1 MMVSGGGTIRITGN
15 LNGRICMEGLIL
27 FGFGGMFVV
36 YIAAPFLDSK
46 MQKMNSRHLMI
57 LVVVLLI
64 IYVGDSVCSMKY
76 PNIGDG
82 VTESSVRGKI
92 QYCSIMQ
99 KDKELKQTEKF
110 LYS

>member
-1 MMVSGGGTIRITGN
+1 
-15 LNGRICMEGLIL
+15 
-27 FGFGGMFVV
+27 
-36 YIAAPFLDSK
+36 
-46 MQKMNSRHLMI
+46 
-57 LVVVLLI
+57 
-64 IYVGDSVCSMKY
+64 MKY

-92 QYCSIMQ
+92 EYCSIMQ